1 MDCRVLHH
9 GAGQVYG
16 PPINLAIMTDW
27 QKVIDGGFQQPEG
40 GLTPDLIAELS
51 EALRSPNP
59 VLRDEQALPVLA
71 TWIPELDPAARHRLA
86 DEMAARFADP
96 EIQARTFAPLVLNV
110 ILDQGDFDGAWL
122 AAFTRWYPAETDLR
136 GYDAKLGWLHA
147 VAHGADL
154 LGAFGRCPQADPA
167 PLLDVAAAR
176 LLAHTDYLFAHQEDD
191 RLAYAI
197 ALTLTRTELSE
208 ARSVDWLDP
217 VRADFEAGEPGP
229 VPAHASNTMR
239 TLRALYILA
248 DRGVRPEWNRGEPVT
263 LAHRDAVLQRL
274 AAVLALVSP
283 MAG

>member
-1 MDCRVLHH
+1 
-9 GAGQVYG
+9 
-16 PPINLAIMTDW
+16 MTDW
-27 QKVIDGGFQQPEG
+27 QKVIDAGFRRPEG
-40 GLTPDLIAELS
+40 GLMPALIAELS
-51 EALRSPNP
+51 EALRSPDP

-71 TWIPELDPAARHRLA
+71 AWIPELDPAARHRLG
-86 DEMAARFADP
+86 DEMAARFSDT
-96 EIQARTFAPLVLNV
+96 EIQARTFAPLVLNM

-136 GYDAKLGWLHA
+136 GYDPKLGWLHA

-154 LGAFGRCPQADPA
+154 LGAFGRCPLANPE

-176 LLAHTDYLFAHQEDD
+176 LLAPTRYLFAHQEDD

-197 ALTLTRTELSE
+197 ALTLTRNELTE
-208 ARSVDWLDP
+208 AQSVGWLDP
-217 VRADFEAGEPGP
+217 IRADFEAGEPGP

-248 DRGVRPEWNRGEPVT
+248 DRGVRPQWNQGEPMT
-263 LAHRDAVLQRL
+263 LGHRDAVVQRL
-274 AAVLALVSP
+274 ADVLALVSP